1 MRHLKSGRKLG
12 RDTDHRLALMSNL
25 AIALFTHERIHTTE
39 AKAKELRRVADKM
52 VTFAKRGDLHSR
64 RMVARVVRNK
74 FALQNLFDNIAGRFI
89 ERNGGYTRII
99 KTLPRRGDGASM
111 ALIELVDNTIQ
122 IVEKKKKESA
132 KG

>member
-1 MRHLKSGRKLG
+1 
-12 RDTDHRLALMSNL
+12 
-25 AIALFTHERIHTTE
+25 
-39 AKAKELRRVADKM
+39 M